1 MEKMIKNGNKLNSS
15 LAVGN
20 FVSLPE
26 GEQFV
31 ICDPEWSEAR
41 MNYPVRFAFGI
52 MLLCRKGT
60 AVLSINLQEYH
71 LEHGTQVLVIP
82 NTTAMLLSVSADFRA
97 SCFAFTSQM
106 FDEASYRLDL
116 PFFRFLSD
124 HPVSLHTPETFEPIC
139 LWFEMMRH
147 TYDDRDHIFRNT
159 IVRNRLQ
166 NMFMEYYD
174 KIQRKK
180 LQDMARVPDRQTDLC
195 RRFFNLVGENC
206 RSEHR
211 VEWYAERLCVTTR
224 YLSAITREG
233 VHMTPKEVIDR
244 LLMLEIRLLLETSG
258 KTVQEIADATG
269 FRDQAYLSRYFRRQ
283 TGQSI
288 SEYRRIVK

>member
-1 MEKMIKNGNKLNSS
+1 MIKKGNKTNRPVSAGS
-15 LAVGN
+15 

-26 GEQFV
+26 GEQFL
-31 ICDPEWSEAR
+31 ICDPRWKEAR
-41 MNYPVRFAFGI
+41 LNYPVRFSFGT
-52 MLLCRKGT
+52 MLLCREGT
-60 AVLSINLQEYH
+60 ARLSINLQEYA
-71 LEHGTQVLVIP
+71 LERGTQVLLIP
-82 NTTAMLLSVSADFRA
+82 NTTVMLLAVSDDFHA
-97 SCFAFTSQM
+97 SCFAFSSQI

-116 PFFRFLSD
+116 PFFRFIGD
-124 HPVSLHTPETFEPIC
+124 HPVSLHTAQTFEPVS

-147 TYDDRDHIFRNT
+147 TYEDKENMFRNT

-180 LQDMARVPDRQTDLC
+180 LHDMARVPDRQTDLC

-206 RSEHR
+206 CGEHR
-211 VEWYAERLCVTTR
+211 VEWYAGRLCVTTR
-224 YLSAITREG
+224 YLSAITRES
-233 VHMTPKEVIDR
+233 VRMTPKEVIDR
-244 LLMLEIRLLLETSG
+244 MLMLEIRILLETSG

-283 TGQSI
+283 TGSSI
-288 SEYRRIVK
+288 SEYRRVVK

>member
-1 MEKMIKNGNKLNSS
+1 MEKMIKNGNKRNKLLS
-15 LAVGN
+15 VGD
-20 FVSLPE
+20 FVALPD

-31 ICDPEWSEAR
+31 ISDPDWSVAR
-41 MNYPVRFAFGI
+41 LNYPVRFAFGI

-60 AVLSINLQEYH
+60 AQLSINLQEYR

-82 NTTAMLLSVSADFRA
+82 GTTAMLLSVSDDFQA
-97 SCFAFTSQM
+97 SCFAFSSQM

-116 PFFRFLSD
+116 PFFRFIGD
-124 HPVSLHTPETFEPIC
+124 HPVSLHGAETFEPVA
-139 LWFEMMRH
+139 LWFEMMGH
-147 TYDDRDHIFRNT
+147 TYEDRENMFRNT

-180 LQDMARVPDRQTDLC
+180 LHDMARVPDRQTDLC

-206 RSEHR
+206 RQEHR
-211 VEWYAERLCVTTR
+211 VEWYADRLCVTTR
-224 YLSAITREG
+224 YLSAITRES

-244 LLMLEIRLLLETSG
+244 MLMLEIRILLETSG

-283 TGQSI
+283 TGRTI
-288 SEYRRIVK
+288 SQYRRVVK

>member
-1 MEKMIKNGNKLNSS
+1 MIKKGNKTDRTIT
-15 LAVGN
+15 VGN
-20 FVSLPE
+20 LVSLPE

-31 ICDPEWSEAR
+31 ICDPGWDEAR
-41 MNYPVRFAFGI
+41 LNRPVRVAFGM
-52 MLLCRKGT
+52 MLLCREGR
-60 AVLSINLQEYH
+60 ARLSINLQEYSV
-71 LEHGTQVLVIP
+71 ERGTQVLLIP
-82 NTTAMLLSVSADFRA
+82 NTTVMLLAVSDDFGA
-97 SCFAFTSQM
+97 SCFAFSSQM

-116 PFFRFLSD
+116 PFFRFIGD
-124 HPVSLHTPETFEPIC
+124 HPVSRHTAETFEPLE

-147 TYDDRDHIFRNT
+147 TYEDRENMFRNT

-180 LQDMARVPDRQTDLC
+180 LHDMARIPDRQTDLC

-206 RSEHR
+206 CGEHR
-211 VEWYAERLCVTTR
+211 VEWYADRLCVTTR
-224 YLSAITREG
+224 YLSAITRES

-244 LLMLEIRLLLETSG
+244 MLMLEIRIMLETSD

-283 TGQSI
+283 TGSSI
-288 SEYRRIVK
+288 SQYRRVMK